1 MRPAPSSSEV
11 ASHAGPGPG
20 PGAREPELGGRAR
33 PWLPW
38 ALFAATAFT
47 TTWAW
52 GPAFAATLLAIL
64 GAHEMGHFWVAR
76 RVGVPA
82 TPPYFIPLPPVAG
95 LPGTLGAVIGI
106 GADRAD
112 RDALAAVAVAGPVAG
127 FVVALPLFVLGLLLP
142 SPLMELSGDVMFF
155 GRSLLTGALEA
166 ALTEPPP
173 PGFDRAAH
181 PVFFAA
187 WVGLFVTGLNLL
199 PMGQLDGGHLMYAW
213 SPRHAHAVSRVCH
226 GLLLGAGA
234 LGLVGVLPLALSGAG
249 WGGAEL
255 VETTRPLRALFSPVF
270 VVWALLAGMI
280 GLRHPPI
287 RAPERPLSARGR
299 RRVVAGA
306 LLLALVFVPNGIWAD
321 RRDPAPSPPERS
333 SLRGATSDY
342 LDAPPR
348 RETTARHPWGTAP
361 V

>member
-1 MRPAPSSSEV
+1 MTSSPSTSTEQPAEALV
-11 ASHAGPGPG
+11 PG
-20 PGAREPELGGRAR
+20 RTR

-38 ALFAATAFT
+38 ALFAATAVT

-64 GAHEMGHFWVAR
+64 GAHEMGHYFVAR

-82 TPPYFIPLPPVAG
+82 TPPYFIPLPPIGG

-106 GADRAD
+106 GADQAD
-112 RDALAAVAVAGPVAG
+112 RDRLAAVAVAGPIAG
-127 FVVALPLFVLGLLLP
+127 FVVALPLFVVGLLLP
-142 SPLMELSGDVMFF
+142 AELMALSGDVLFF
-155 GRSLLTGALEA
+155 GRSLLTGALEG
-166 ALTEPPP
+166 ALSEPAP

-199 PMGQLDGGHLMYAW
+199 PIGQLDGGHLMHAL

-226 GLLLGAGA
+226 RALLLAGGLGA
-234 LGLVGVLPLALSGAG
+234 LGLLPFAASAAG
-249 WGGAEL
+249 WGGAEW
-255 VETTRPLRALFSPVF
+255 VETTRPLRAWFSPVF
-270 VVWALLAGMI
+270 LVWALLVGLI

-287 RAPERPLSARGR
+287 RDEARPLSRSGR
-299 RRVVAGA
+299 LLVAIGA

-321 RRDPAPSPPERS
+321 RYGSPESPGVTDE
-333 SLRGATSDY
+333 ATSS
-342 LDAPPR
+342 
-348 RETTARHPWGTAP
+348 
-361 V
+361 